1 VTTLVASVRSDHA
14 AILKVLGRLEKAA
27 AKYPLGEHAARKAS
41 RRLVALESRHEAAEA
56 AVLWPVV
63 RDRLPECSRARADA
77 VAQEHN
83 GRLLLHHLGRSI
95 GRRPQM
101 TALVPEL
108 SATLRA
114 HIALEEGW
122 VLGLLERRLEASEAL
137 RLGAVF
143 RQASAAAP
151 TRPHPYLPD
160 IPGVIALVSP
170 LARRVD
176 RVRDLLRLP

>member
-1 VTTLVASVRSDHA
+1 
-14 AILKVLGRLEKAA
+14 
-27 AKYPLGEHAARKAS
+27 
-41 RRLVALESRHEAAEA
+41 
-56 AVLWPVV
+56 VV
-63 RDRLPECSRARADA
+63 RDRLPECSPARADA

-83 GRLLLHHLGRSI
+83 GRLLLHRLGRSI
-95 GRRPQM
+95 GRPES

-114 HIALEEGW
+114 HIALEESS
-122 VLGLLERRLEASEAL
+122 VLGLLESGLDASEAL

-151 TRPHPYLPD
+151 TRPHPHVPD

>member
-1 VTTLVASVRSDHA
+1 VITLVAAVRHDHA
-14 AILKVLGRLEKAA
+14 AILKQLGRLEKAA

-63 RDRLPECSRARADA
+63 RDGLPGCSRARADA
-77 VAQEHN
+77 VAQEHH
-83 GRLLLHHLGRSI
+83 GRLLLHRLRGSI
-95 GRRPQM
+95 GRPES
-101 TALVPEL
+101 TGLVPEL

-114 HIALEEGW
+114 HIALEEGS
-122 VLGLLERRLEASEAL
+122 VLELLESRLDPSEAL

-151 TRPHPYLPD
+151 TRPHPHVPD
-160 IPGVIALVSP
+160 IPGLIALVSP